1 MPKSGTVRGIR
12 WALDT
17 NGDYRFAAL
26 DIGGMFGMNM
36 DEIIK
41 YCPLYR
47 DINVGGCKNSVDFNG
62 LITIGKNVI
71 LKDSEFLKG
80 LTDDLNEMVKET
92 DFSELYEKEKALRM
106 AAEAK
111 VKELK
116 EILGDA
122 DDYKIVDRIP
132 WLHKVFNTK
141 NRNTRGLVYRVVGG
155 QLARLSRSLKIRV
168 KYTRAFGY
176 GHAMNMYRTD
186 VVDLFYQILKR
197 DKYKLFRWRNI
208 NYVFN
213 SDDNFQAT
221 GTDFSF

>member
-12 WALDT
+12 WSLDV

-47 DINVGGCKNSVDFNG
+47 DMNVGGCKNSIDFNG

-111 VKELK
+111 VLELQ
-116 EILGDA
+116 EILGDGVN
-122 DDYKIVDRIP
+122 YKIVDKIP
-132 WLHKVFNTK
+132 WINEVFNTK
-141 NRNTRGLVYRVVGG
+141 THSARGMVYRVVGG

-186 VVDLFYQILKR
+186 VVDMFYDILRK
-197 DKYKLFRWRNI
+197 DKYKLFRWRNV
-208 NYVFN
+208 NYIFN
-213 SDDNFQAT
+213 RDTQYKAT
-221 GTDFSF
+221 GTDFTF